1 MSTSTTTATG
11 WERIGAGWRGLAA
24 AALLYGLL
32 LALLFPEALFQG
44 KVFQSP
50 DSVAPKGFAEYVTE
64 QGEEGALW
72 NPFIFA
78 GMPVHASLSHNPGLY
93 PPGRPLRWLID
104 TLHLPPLSWLMVHYL
119 WMALGVFA
127 LLRGRGVRPWLAWL
141 GGALFL
147 LMPPQVAIG
156 AHGHGSKVMTL
167 AWMPWVLRAADRL
180 LDARGRRALLDTG
193 LLALAL
199 ACLLLAAH
207 IQVAYYTLLL
217 LGFFG
222 LGRVALLLKREG
234 ARRALPP
241 LALGLAALLLAAG
254 ASMLLYGPVQ
264 EYSAHS
270 IRGVSTGGGAS
281 YDYATAWSLHPAEWS
296 TFLWPASWGYG
307 AETYFGH
314 MPMTDYANYLGLAPL
329 LAAALLFWR
338 RPRGFDLF
346 WLAVALVATLV
357 AAGKY
362 FPLLHRPLYELLPG
376 FNRFRVPV
384 MILLLQQ
391 LAVALLFARGLEL
404 ALRDGVALTRLRNL
418 ALGGALLLMISSAV
432 GPVMVSGEAGSS
444 LGAKYGAQ
452 LSRMQPAQAR
462 QVIEGLVEP
471 SARWFRADALRGTLL
486 LLLLAG
492 GLELRRRRDAGRPLL
507 AALPAGLPVALAVL
521 ILVLGEM
528 LPLDDKVIHPEK
540 HWQYR
545 KGTSLW
551 SRPVEVASRLPAR
564 TLAFLEDNLAGQ
576 RFHALPGSAF
586 GANEA
591 AASGLANLGGYH
603 SAKIALADSVLKALP
618 RGGVELLSRFSVRYL
633 LTPQGGNFGA
643 DFRAAAAPG
652 STEEAVYEN
661 LRAQPRLRLAGHWRV
676 EDPAESRRRLLE
688 GGAESGVVYLDADP
702 GMAPNAGGDPLGS
715 IDGIR
720 FGLDSVS
727 CRASTGEPAVLVL
740 ADMSYPGWE
749 VRVNGE
755 NRPLLRAD
763 GFFRAVA
770 LSPGEHEVEFRY
782 APEDLKRYRGLRA
795 GSFAAMGLLILLGA
809 GLPARG
815 RKRDDENMTENE
827 NDAREE
833 EAR

>member
-1 MSTSTTTATG
+1 MSTSTTRASG
-11 WERIGAGWRGLAA
+11 WERFGLGWRGLAA
-24 AALLYGLL
+24 AALLYALL
-32 LALLFPEALFQG
+32 LALLFPEAVFRG

-50 DSVAPKGFAEYVTE
+50 DSVAPKGFAEYVAE
-64 QGEEGALW
+64 HGEESALW

-93 PPGRPLRWLID
+93 PPSRPLRWLID
-104 TLHLPPLSWLMVHYL
+104 SLRLPPLSWLMVHYL
-119 WMALGVFA
+119 WMSLGVFA

-193 LLALAL
+193 LLAAAL

-207 IQVAYYTLLL
+207 IQVAYYTLLV

-222 LGRVALLLKREG
+222 LGRVALLMKREG
-234 ARRALPP
+234 LKRALPP

-281 YDYATAWSLHPAEWS
+281 YDYATGWSLHPAEWS

-329 LAAALLFWR
+329 LAAALLFRR
-338 RPRGFDLF
+338 RPRSFDLF
-346 WLAVALVATLV
+346 WLIVALVATLV

-391 LAVALLFARGLEL
+391 LAVVLLFARGLEL

-432 GPVMVSGEAGSS
+432 GPFMVSGEAGSA

-471 SARWFRADALRGTLL
+471 SARWLRADALRSTLL

-492 GLELRRRRDAGRPLL
+492 GLELRRRRDAGRPLV
-507 AALPAGLPVALAVL
+507 AAVPAGVPVALACL

-551 SRPVEVASRLPAR
+551 SKPMEVSRRLPVR
-564 TLAFLEDNLAGQ
+564 TLAFLDENLEGQ

-586 GANEA
+586 SANEA

-633 LTPQGGNFGA
+633 LSPQGGNFGR
-643 DFRAAAAPG
+643 DFRPAVEPG
-652 STEEAVYEN
+652 STEEAIHEN
-661 LRAQPRLRLAGHWRV
+661 LRALPRLRLNENWRV
-676 EDPAESRRRLLE
+676 EDPERSRRRLLE
-688 GGAESGVVYLDADP
+688 GGAEPGVVYLDADP
-702 GMAPNAGGDPLGS
+702 GAASNPGEGVPGAVES
-715 IDGIR
+715 SE
-720 FGLDSVS
+720 FGLDAVR
-727 CRASTGEPAVLVL
+727 CRATLSRPAVLVL

-755 NRPLLRAD
+755 NRALLRAD

-770 LSPGEHEVEFRY
+770 LGPGENEVEFRY
-782 APEDLKRYRGLRA
+782 APEELGRYRVMRA
-795 GSFAAMGLLILLGA
+795 GSFTVMGLLVLLGA
-809 GLPARG
+809 GLPGRG
-815 RKRDDENMTENE
+815 RKRDDEMQENTK
-827 NDAREE
+827 DAREGTD
-833 EAR
+833 R